1 MKKSNI
7 IFLTILFA
15 CSSSSNDSLQSIETV
30 VDNTTKDNNVVEEVL
45 DLDNKENYVS
55 GSFNLPPY
63 NGNCIYSEK
72 EALNELEELKNENN
86 LNFVINLIYETGP
99 PECAG
104 KVWGASLPQ
113 GGLVDESIS
122 KIDLIVGK
130 VDLNNQSR
138 ENELPSEYPRTSY
151 LGAIQAEVIYDLSVF
166 NDYVSDIDYIP
177 DLESYL
183 LVGHQKS
190 TIYIAN
196 SKTDEVSPLID
207 LSNFIGTTENW
218 ETGLLSINPVNYENN
233 QLYFLAGYTDKDIRV
248 TISIFIYDF
257 SENRVEKF
265 KDLFI
270 SPQNAN
276 LDWLNCGN
284 IERVNSNTWVFCVGD
299 QDTLYA
305 LNETSLRT
313 DLYSGKL
320 IMFSMN
326 NDYEVI
332 PAITPKY
339 NPDIFTPV
347 GGNTRPKSVLASP
360 VVKSKYEI
368 EHILALGFR
377 NPWGFAV
384 GDGFIFAPDVG
395 LNKVEEINFIDLTSN
410 DPKFFGWP
418 HKEGGYYY
426 AKDEEGKFWDYEIEP
441 IYQHSSEEGRC
452 ANIGGA
458 IHKNKSLLGWNDY
471 FFFLDQCTFEIFMIN
486 KSGDKVFRTQSE
498 SISSAPV
505 VVKND
510 KFGNIIISTYT
521 GQIFLLNL
529 NSLDF

>member
-1 MKKSNI
+1 MSR
-7 IFLTILFA
+7 
-15 CSSSSNDSLQSIETV
+15 
-30 VDNTTKDNNVVEEVL
+30 
-45 DLDNKENYVS
+45 
-55 GSFNLPPY
+55 
-63 NGNCIYSEK
+63 
-72 EALNELEELKNENN
+72 
-86 LNFVINLIYETGP
+86 
-99 PECAG
+99 

-138 ENELPSEYPRTSY
+138 ENELPSEYARTSN

-177 DLESYL
+177 ELESYL
-183 LVGHQKS
+183 FVGHQKS

-196 SKTDEVSPLID
+196 SKTNEVRPLID

-360 VVKSKYEI
+360 VVKANMKLSIYLR
-368 EHILALGFR
+368 LASETH
-377 NPWGFAV
+377 GFAV

-395 LNKVEEINFIDLTSN
+395 LNKMEEINFIDLTSN

-418 HKEGGYYY
+418 HKEGDIITQ
-426 AKDEEGKFWDYEIEP
+426 KMK
-441 IYQHSSEEGRC
+441 
-452 ANIGGA
+452 
-458 IHKNKSLLGWNDY
+458 
-471 FFFLDQCTFEIFMIN
+471 
-486 KSGDKVFRTQSE
+486 KVS
-498 SISSAPV
+498 
-505 VVKND
+505 
-510 KFGNIIISTYT
+510 FGIMK
-521 GQIFLLNL
+521 
-529 NSLDF
+529 

>member
-1 MKKSNI
+1 MKKINI
-7 IFLTILFA
+7 IFLIILCS
-15 CSSSSNDSLQSIETV
+15 CSSSNNDSSQSSEVTVENSTIE
-30 VDNTTKDNNVVEEVL
+30 NNIIKKDSN
-45 DLDNKENYVS
+45 LDNEDPGTA
-55 GSFNLPPY
+55 GSFNLPAY
-63 NGNCIYSEK
+63 NGSCIYSEE
-72 EALNELEELKNENN
+72 EAVNELEALQNENS
-86 LNFVINLIYETGP
+86 LAFEINILYQTGP

-104 KVWGASLPQ
+104 RVWGASLPQ
-113 GGLVDESIS
+113 GVLVDESIS

-130 VDLNNQSR
+130 VDLNDQSR
-138 ENELPSEYPRTSY
+138 ENELPSEYSRTSD
-151 LGAIQAEVIYDLSVF
+151 LGAIQVEMIYDLSVF
-166 NDYVSDIDYIP
+166 NDYISDIDYI
-177 DLESYL
+177 DELESYL
-183 LVGHQKS
+183 LVGHQNS
-190 TIYIAN
+190 MIYIAN
-196 SKTDEVSPLID
+196 SQTSEVNPLVD
-207 LSNFIGTTENW
+207 MSQFIGTTENW
-218 ETGLLSINPVNYENN
+218 ETGLLSINPINYEDSK
-233 QLYFLAGYTDKDIRV
+233 LYFLAGYTDKEIRV
-248 TISIFIYDF
+248 TISIFVYDF
-257 SENRVEKF
+257 KLSKVEKY

-326 NDYEVI
+326 NDYEVV
-332 PAITPKY
+332 PSVTPEY

-347 GGNTRPKSVLASP
+347 GGSTRPKSVLASP
-360 VVKSKYEI
+360 VIKSKYEI

-384 GDGFIFAPDVG
+384 GEGFIFAPDVG
-395 LNKVEEINFIDLTSN
+395 LNKVEEINLIDLTSN

-426 AKDEEGKFWDYEIEP
+426 AKDEEGKFWDYEVEP
-441 IYQHSSEEGRC
+441 IYQHSSEDGRC

-458 IHKNKSLLGWNDY
+458 IHKNESLLGWNDY
-471 FFFLDQCTFEIFMIN
+471 FFFLDQCTFEIFIIN
-486 KSGDKVFRTQSE
+486 KSGEKVFRTQSE

-521 GQIFLLNL
+521 GQIYLLDL
-529 NSLDF
+529 ESLDF